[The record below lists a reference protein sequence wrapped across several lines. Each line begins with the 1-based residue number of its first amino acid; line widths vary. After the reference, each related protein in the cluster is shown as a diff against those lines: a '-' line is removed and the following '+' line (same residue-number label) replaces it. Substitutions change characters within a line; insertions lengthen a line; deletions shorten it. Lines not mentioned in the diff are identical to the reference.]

1 MVDSEYSTDDNKSSK
16 ISTGAKMCK
25 HAVKKLPF
33 ATRYVPD
40 WYETQ
45 QVYDTAILKN
55 GGTLGS
61 VPDQDQGMCDK
72 AVNTCFALLY
82 SVPNRY

>member
-16 ISTGAKMCK
+16 ISTGTKMCK

-40 WYETQ
+40 
-45 QVYDTAILKN
+45 
-55 GGTLGS
+55 
-61 VPDQDQGMCDK
+61 
-72 AVNTCFALLY
+72 
-82 SVPNRY
+82 

>member
-1 MVDSEYSTDDNKSSK
+1 M
-16 ISTGAKMCK
+16 
-25 HAVKKLPF
+25 
-33 ATRYVPD
+33 
-40 WYETQ
+40 
-45 QVYDTAILKN
+45 YDTAILKN

-72 AVNTCFALLY
+72 AVNTCFALLC